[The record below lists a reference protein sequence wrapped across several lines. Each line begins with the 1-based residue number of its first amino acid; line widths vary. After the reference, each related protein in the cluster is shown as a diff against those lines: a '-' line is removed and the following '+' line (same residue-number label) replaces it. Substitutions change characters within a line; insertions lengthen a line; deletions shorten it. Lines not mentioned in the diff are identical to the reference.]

1 MTKIYTYGTKVFM
14 TEDEL
19 KKECMKGFLWTKED
33 YDITT
38 PIVEKIIK
46 VNENII
52 RHLFT
57 FKVLRFDGWQKRQFT
72 YLEKTLDK

>member
-46 VNENII
+46 VNENINHHTNAGVVI
-52 RHLFT
+52 T
-57 FKVLRFDGWQKRQFT
+57 F
-72 YLEKTLDK
+72 